1 MQKQS
6 CRLRKPR
13 LRRAFGRRFERGYV
27 RLRAYIWRL
36 ARGRADV
43 GVRAHIYA
51 VCRFSVPSITKVIVP
66 LQKRNLLSMTTE
78 ELNSYRLTSMEEP
91 TDEMLE
97 AIMKEACEEAMR
109 KRRTSMKA
117 YFAQLNKLVIERRK
131 AWQKRLNGTLHH
143 E

>member
-1 MQKQS
+1 MKAAG
-6 CRLRKPR
+6 
-13 LRRAFGRRFERGYV
+13 RAYV

-36 ARGRADV
+36 ARGRAGV
-43 GVRAHIYA
+43 GGRAHIYA